1 MSQPIPST
9 KTRVLGTSVTAL
21 LLVVPNLGAQQGGTV
36 TGRVIDGLN
45 SQPIAAVQVSIGSL
59 GIGGLTQQNGR
70 YLLLNVP
77 AGTHQLT
84 VTRVGYRATTATIT
98 IRGDRT
104 VEQNFSIAGGVLTPP
119 PRPRPPTWPY
129 WFVPRQR
136 FAQALKD

>member
-1 MSQPIPST
+1 MSKPIRST
-9 KTRVLGTSVTAL
+9 MTRVLGRAVTAL
-21 LLVVPNLGAQQGGTV
+21 LLVVPNLGAQQGSTV
-36 TGRVIDGLN
+36 TGRIIDGLS
-45 SQPIAAVQVSIGSL
+45 SQPVAAVQVSIGSL

-70 YLLLNVP
+70 YLLPNVP

-98 IRGDRT
+98 IRGSRT
-104 VEQNFSIAGGVLTPP
+104 VEQNFSIAGALTQP